1 MKKRKRR
8 AAILCLGLLAL
19 LLTGAGEPEK
29 PLEYFAVWDDESL
42 QDVVFTDST
51 GKEYYPH
58 ELPEAEKRALELY
71 ENVIVVDNKGRE
83 YSLDQF
89 DEEQRGDIHNYW
101 TYTSPPTDRK
111 VWSYGEETNI
121 VRGED
126 NHWMLTDKEGTLIAE
141 ADGMSDCRFDSDN
154 ELLPIFRDAQTGLY
168 GVLDEKLQVLL
179 PATFSRVYALGG
191 PYFSCYTE
199 TDGYVW
205 NAETGE
211 TEWQLPEM
219 PVKMAKTA
227 DWKGI
232 LFYNGLIAAVSYSRA
247 DAYLFRLTE
256 KDPEKQAEYFY
267 DIQKAISHYRKDFV
281 GLTGFA
287 NGRVYLFDEEGREL
301 FSVPNNSTGNLEY
314 AGDGRYIVND
324 RYKDYIIDSKGTVI
338 WEREREKY
346 AYHSISSIPFGN
358 MLHESYRLEN
368 FKGPI
373 HNILSV
379 DGEILVEGLSK
390 IYVYGQTCLYVRK
403 GFSSG
408 LMDYNGNWIWKRS
421 VFQKLTD

>member
-19 LLTGAGEPEK
+19 LLTGAGEPEE

-42 QDVVFTDST
+42 QDMVFTDST
-51 GKEYYPH
+51 GKEYYPY

-71 ENVIVVDNKGRE
+71 ENVIVVDNKGQE

-121 VRGED
+121 IRGED
-126 NHWMLTDKEGTLIAE
+126 NHWTLTDKEGNLIAE

-154 ELLPIFRDAQTGLY
+154 ERLPIFRDAQTGLY

-179 PATFSRVYALGG
+179 PATFARVHALGG

-227 DWKGI
+227 DWKSI
-232 LFYNGLIAAVSYSRA
+232 LFYNGSIAAVSYSRT

-256 KDPEKQAEYFY
+256 SSPEKQTEYFY
-267 DIQKAISHYRKDFV
+267 DIQKTHQSFGIDFA
-281 GLTGFA
+281 GLTCFG
-287 NGRVYLFDEEGREL
+287 NGRVYLLDGEGRER
-301 FSVPNNSTGNLEY
+301 FSVPNNSTFSLECVS
-314 AGDGRYIVND
+314 DDRFIVHNHG
-324 RYKDYIIDSKGTVI
+324 KDYMVDGKGNVVL
-338 WEREREKY
+338 EKESEKY
-346 AYHSISSIPFGN
+346 AYHDIYPIPCGN
-358 MLHESYRLEN
+358 MLHECYRLEN
-368 FKGPI
+368 FKGPL
-373 HNILSV
+373 HTILSL
-379 DGEILVEGLSK
+379 DGEVLIEGLAQ
-390 IYVYGQTCLYVRK
+390 IYAYGETCLYVRT
-403 GFSSG
+403 GYSAG
-408 LMDYNGNWIWKRS
+408 LMDYHGNWIWKRS
-421 VFQKLTD
+421 AFRKLMD